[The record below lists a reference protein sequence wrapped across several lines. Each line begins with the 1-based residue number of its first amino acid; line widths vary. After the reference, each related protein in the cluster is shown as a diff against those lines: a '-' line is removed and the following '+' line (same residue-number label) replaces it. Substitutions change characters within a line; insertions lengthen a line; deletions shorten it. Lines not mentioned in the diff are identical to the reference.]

1 MKINRNILWTETFVK
16 ELASAGVK
24 YACISPGSRN
34 TPLTFAFAKNKKIKS
49 FIHIDERSC
58 AFFGLGLAKSSG
70 SPVVLVSTSGTAT
83 AEFYPAII
91 EAYQQRISLIVCTAD
106 RPPELLDCGANQTI
120 NQNNLY
126 KNHIRWFVDVG
137 LPEPIARRIKH
148 IKVVARRAVYE
159 SLVRSKGPV
168 HLNFPF
174 RKPFEPDSFTDD
186 VDEELLD
193 LANELS
199 FDKEEFFKEEEK
211 NISSEKWFI
220 EIFNYLKESEKG
232 LIIAGPENYDP
243 VFHQKCQ
250 LLSEKLGYPVLADGA
265 SQLRFGNHN
274 KENILSNFE
283 GFLRSE
289 FFVNY
294 NKPNIIIQFGRT
306 ITSKALDIY
315 LEKCTAPRF
324 MINEFGDWF
333 DPSNRA
339 TAAIACKPFFF
350 CEKMLEIITSE
361 KIERKIN
368 GWLHT
373 FIEAEKTSALIK
385 EEIINQS
392 DFLNEARIITE
403 IVNLLPENSQ
413 VMISNSMPI
422 RDFDYFAGNTNKNI
436 AIFNNRGASGIDGII
451 STALGIA
458 ADSKKPSFLI
468 TGDLA
473 FYYDLN
479 GLLAAKKYSLPLIII
494 LINNNGG
501 GIFEVLP
508 ISKYKEVFNEFF
520 ISPHYLDFSYFIKA
534 YNGSYTLISDWE
546 NFHESFSTALNNKN
560 FTVLEV
566 KTNAVESLEL
576 RKKCWNEVEKQLM
589 LQPASEGN

>member
-34 TPLTFAFAKNKKIKS
+34 TPLTLAFANYKKIKS
-49 FIHIDERSC
+49 FVHIDERSC

-91 EAYQQRISLIVCTAD
+91 EAYQQRIPLIVCTAD

-120 NQNNLY
+120 NQNNIY
-126 KNHIRWFVDVG
+126 KNHIRWFIDVG
-137 LPEPIARRIKH
+137 LPEPIERRIKH

-159 SLVRSKGPV
+159 SLVRAKGPV

-174 RKPFEPDSFTDD
+174 RKPFEPDAFTDD
-186 VDEELLD
+186 ISEELLN
-193 LANELS
+193 LANEIS
-199 FDKEEFFKEEEK
+199 FDKEEFFKEDDK
-211 NISSEKWFI
+211 NISSEKWFL
-220 EIFNYLKESEKG
+220 EILTYFKEFEKG
-232 LIIAGPENYDP
+232 LIIAGPENYSP
-243 VFHQKCQ
+243 AFHMKCQ

-265 SQLRFGNHN
+265 SQLRFGHHN
-274 KENILSNFE
+274 KQNILSNFE

-289 FFVNY
+289 YFINN
-294 NKPNIIIQFGRT
+294 NKPDIIIQFGRT
-306 ITSKALDIY
+306 ITSKALDLY
-315 LEKCTAPRF
+315 LEKCSAPRF

-333 DPSNRA
+333 DPSNKA
-339 TAAIACKPFFF
+339 TAAVACKPFLF
-350 CEKMLEIITSE
+350 CQKMLDVLSSE
-361 KIERKIN
+361 KIQRKIN
-368 GWLHT
+368 GWLQT
-373 FIEAEKTSALIK
+373 FAEAENISDLIK
-385 EEIINQS
+385 NELIDQS
-392 DFLNEARIITE
+392 NSLNEARIISE
-403 IVNLLPENSQ
+403 VISLLPENSH

-422 RDFDYFAGNTNKNI
+422 RDFDYFARNTDRNI

-451 STALGIA
+451 STALGISA
-458 ADSKKPSFLI
+458 HSKNPTFLI

-479 GLLAAKKYSLPLIII
+479 GLLAAKKYSLPLVII

-508 ISKYKEVFNEFF
+508 ISKYKDVFKEFF
-520 ISPHYLDFSYFIKA
+520 VASHSLDFSYFVKA
-534 YNGSYTLISDWE
+534 YSGSYTLIKDWD
-546 NFHESFSTALNNKN
+546 NFRQTFSSALKSKI
-560 FTVLEV
+560 FSVLEV
-566 KTNAVESLEL
+566 KTDALESLDL
-576 RKKCWNEVEKQLM
+576 RKKYWREIEKQL
-589 LQPASEGN
+589 LQQPEPI